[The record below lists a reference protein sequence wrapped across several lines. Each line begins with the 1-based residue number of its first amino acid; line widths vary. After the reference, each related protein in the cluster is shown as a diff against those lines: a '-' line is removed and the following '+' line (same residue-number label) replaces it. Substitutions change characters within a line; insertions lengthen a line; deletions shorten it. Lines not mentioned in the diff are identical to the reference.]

1 MIDRTHQHC
10 IIIVYIIREQ
20 PGGGGRRYPVPTFSR
35 VLCIIRIT
43 FSDETNVKVTP
54 QEPPSDLASFLG
66 LSIYWT
72 GLKTR
77 LPVTLRAY
85 VMYCLV
91 FCPRAAEPGGF
102 TPQLLTFA
110 CGCFAQIIGCFAASP
125 TPPPPPSP
133 WSYICSAASDST
145 WQPLA
150 STSLHPTFSRVLYI
164 ITIWLFCSCV
174 PLYWNNP

>member
-72 GLKTR
+72 GLKMR

-102 TPQLLTFA
+102 TPPIIDLCTRMLHADNRLLR
-110 CGCFAQIIGCFAASP
+110 SLS
-125 TPPPPPSP
+125 PPPPPNRIFVLP
-133 WSYICSAASDST
+133 
-145 WQPLA
+145 PLI
-150 STSLHPTFSRVLYI
+150 LPDNH
-164 ITIWLFCSCV
+164 
-174 PLYWNNP
+174 

>member
-110 CGCFAQIIGCFAASP
+110 CGCFAASH
-125 TPPPPPSP
+125 TPPPPLPP
-133 WSYICSAASDST
+133 IVYLFRRLWFYLT
-145 WQPLA
+145 T
-150 STSLHPTFSRVLYI
+150 TSLHQPPSHLFKSLVYNNNMI
-164 ITIWLFCSCV
+164 IL
-174 PLYWNNP
+174 